1 MFVDILNYFVICTTS
16 KGRTLCINGLPHGEG
31 TLFRKLWAAA
41 ALADEKYH
49 QLIVKAHMDFI
60 EAGSQI
66 ITTNSYA
73 VQPNYYSTAYGEDAY
88 EGIMLEHAKVST
100 YHTFLKSPLFM
111 FLFMVL

>member
-1 MFVDILNYFVICTTS
+1 M
-16 KGRTLCINGLPHGEG
+16 CINGLPHGEG

-73 VQPNYYSTAYGEDAY
+73 VQPNYYSTAYGEEAY
-88 EGIMLEHAKVST
+88 EGFMLEHAKVSA
-100 YHTFLKSPLFM
+100 YTFFRISTLQAFGYGFFNPKLYAFFLLFSEI
-111 FLFMVL
+111 FCI

>member
-49 QLIVKAHMDFI
+49 QLIVKAHIDFI

-100 YHTFLKSPLFM
+100 YTFLKSPLFM

>member
-1 MFVDILNYFVICTTS
+1 M
-16 KGRTLCINGLPHGEG
+16 CINGLPHGEG

-88 EGIMLEHAKVST
+88 EGFMLEHAKVST
-100 YHTFLKSPLFM
+100 YTFQAFGYGFITSSYMHFFSY
-111 FLFMVL
+111 FLRFFVYS

>member
-1 MFVDILNYFVICTTS
+1 M
-16 KGRTLCINGLPHGEG
+16 CINGLPHGEG

-100 YHTFLKSPLFM
+100 YTFLKSPLFM
-111 FLFMVL
+111 FFLWIYNLKLYAFFLLFSEILCI

>member
-1 MFVDILNYFVICTTS
+1 M
-16 KGRTLCINGLPHGEG
+16 CINGLPHGEG

-73 VQPNYYSTAYGEDAY
+73 VQPNYYSTAYGEEAY
-88 EGIMLEHAKVST
+88 EGFMLEHAKVSK
-100 YHTFLKSPLFM
+100 YIYFSSFWLWFYNLKLYAFFLLFSEI
-111 FLFMVL
+111 FCI